1 MKIVSSFNVFVQIN
15 SPRTRRGARVLSS
28 TPTITLAGTFFT
40 GNAKHIP

>member
-1 MKIVSSFNVFVQIN
+1 MKIASSFNVFVKIN

-28 TPTITLAGTFFT
+28 TRKIKLAGTFFT